1 MARKVKKGR
10 KVEKMSTKATVE
22 LVSENR
28 KKRSLLVKW
37 YDGYDASDF
46 VEKALKKMKK
56 QKVKFTLEGIEQEL
70 LNGKGEFEKLA
81 EGSKKEIK
89 KAQDEVWSTEYFLT
103 LELQKGN
110 KVLFTTEGYMTKEKT
125 I

>member
-1 MARKVKKGR
+1 
-10 KVEKMSTKATVE
+10 MSTKATVE

-70 LNGKGEFEKLA
+70 LNGEGKFEKLA
-81 EGSKKEIK
+81 EGGKKEIQ

-103 LELQKGN
+103 CEIQKGN
-110 KVLFTTEGYMTKEKT
+110 TVLFTTEGFATKEKT

>member
-1 MARKVKKGR
+1 
-10 KVEKMSTKATVE
+10 MSTKATVE

-28 KKRSLLVKW
+28 RKRSLLVKW
-37 YDGYDASDF
+37 YDGYDASAF

-56 QKVKFTLEGIEQEL
+56 QKVKFTVEGIEQEL
-70 LNGKGEFEKLA
+70 LNGEGKFEKLA
-81 EGSKKEIK
+81 EGGKKEIQ

-103 LELQKGN
+103 CEIQKGN
-110 KVLFTTEGYMTKEKT
+110 KVLFTTEGFATKEKT

>member
-1 MARKVKKGR
+1 
-10 KVEKMSTKATVE
+10 MSTKATVE

-56 QKVKFTLEGIEQEL
+56 QKVKFTLKGIEQEL

-81 EGSKKEIK
+81 EGGKKEIE
-89 KAQDEVWSTEYFLT
+89 KAQDEVWATEYFIT

-110 KVLFTTEGYMTKEKT
+110 KVLFTTEGFMTKEKT

>member
-1 MARKVKKGR
+1 
-10 KVEKMSTKATVE
+10 MSTKATVE

-28 KKRSLLVKW
+28 RKRSLLVKW

-46 VEKALKKMKK
+46 VEKALKKLKK
-56 QKVKFTLEGIEQEL
+56 QKVKFTVERIEQEL

-81 EGSKKEIK
+81 EGGKKEIE

-103 LELQKGN
+103 CEIQKGN
-110 KVLFTTEGYMTKEKT
+110 KVLFTTEGFMTKEKT

>member
-1 MARKVKKGR
+1 
-10 KVEKMSTKATVE
+10 MSTKATVE

-28 KKRSLLVKW
+28 RKRSLLVKW

-46 VEKALKKMKK
+46 VEKALKKLKK
-56 QKVKFTLEGIEQEL
+56 QKVKFTVEGIEQEL

-81 EGSKKEIK
+81 EGGKKVIE

-103 LELQKGN
+103 CEIQKGN
-110 KVLFTTEGYMTKEKT
+110 KVLFTTEGFMTKEKT

>member
-1 MARKVKKGR
+1 
-10 KVEKMSTKATVE
+10 MSTKATVE

-28 KKRSLLVKW
+28 RKRSLLVKW
-37 YDGYDASDF
+37 YDGYDASAF

-56 QKVKFTLEGIEQEL
+56 QKVKFTVEGIEQEL
-70 LNGKGEFEKLA
+70 LNGKGEFKKLA
-81 EGSKKEIK
+81 EGGKKEIQ

-103 LELQKGN
+103 CEIQKGN
-110 KVLFTTEGYMTKEKT
+110 TVLFTTEGFATKEKT